1 MNTAGRMDDIRR
13 ETLSQVARSEKYYK
27 IFVGCAALM
36 EGGCL
41 LGFFLL
47 MDFDERLHWLLLVMT
62 GLIYGTLAFGMCAL
76 GAYVRHGMLRILAA
90 IEIAANGQAAD
101 PAED

>member
-1 MNTAGRMDDIRR
+1 MNTTSRMDDIRR
-13 ETLSQVARSEKYYK
+13 ETLRRVARSEKYYK

-41 LGFFLL
+41 IGFLLL
-47 MDFDERLHWLLLVMT
+47 MDFNERLHWLLLVMT
-62 GLIYGTLAFGMCAL
+62 GLIYGTLALGMCAL

-90 IEIAANGQAAD
+90 LEMAANGQGAD
-101 PAED
+101 RSED

>member
-1 MNTAGRMDDIRR
+1 MNTTRRMDDIRR

-90 IEIAANGQAAD
+90 IEIAANGQAAN